1 MRTHPRRSRRS
12 PVRLL
17 AALAGALMLA
27 LTGCSGAGE
36 PAPSNSG
43 DLVKLRISGPSA
55 PGLTDPQPLGA
66 AGYAIHRGVA
76 NEILKKYGFVYD
88 GFAAFPNG
96 PPAAQALASG
106 SVQLSILGD
115 APALLSRASG
125 QENRAILLTATP
137 GGTWIAARRGGPTS
151 IDDLAGSKI
160 GTQFGSNFDR
170 YLRYVLEDHGLLGKV
185 QLVNLTG
192 ADAYAALT
200 SGALDAYA
208 MNSPLVASWEEK
220 GGITVISKA
229 EVDYPDYFSASA
241 TLVNQSFLDQH
252 PKLQEAWWAVYQEG
266 QKLIEKDRDAYLAW
280 VAENS
285 GVSDE
290 IAKKVTVLVHQDEPV
305 TAQAIRVEE
314 DTLQFL
320 LDQKTAKQPFSVKDW
335 VVPFTPTASPQ
346 EGS

>member
-1 MRTHPRRSRRS
+1 MSINLRRPRRR
-12 PVRLL
+12 PTRLL
-17 AALAGALMLA
+17 TALAGALMLA
-27 LTGCSGAGE
+27 LGACSSAGA
-36 PAPSNSG
+36 PAPAGSG
-43 DLVKLRISGPSA
+43 ELVKLRVSGPSA
-55 PGLTDPQPLGA
+55 PGLTDPKPLGA
-66 AGYAIHRGVA
+66 AGYAISKGA
-76 NEILKKYGFVYD
+76 ADQILKSYGFVYD

-125 QENRAILLTATP
+125 QENRAILLAATP
-137 GGTWIAARRGGPTS
+137 GGTWIAARKGGPKS
-151 IDDLAGSKI
+151 IDDLAGAKI

-170 YLRYVLEDHGLLGKV
+170 YVRFVLEDHGLLDKV

-220 GGITVISKA
+220 GGITVIGKA
-229 EVDYPDYFSASA
+229 EVDYPGYFSASA

-252 PKLQEAWWAVYQEG
+252 PTIQQAWWAVYDEG
-266 QKLIEKDRDAYLAW
+266 QKLIKKDPDAYLAW

-285 GVSDE
+285 GVSRA
-290 IAKKVTVLVHQDEPV
+290 IAKKVTVLVQQDEPV

-314 DTLQFL
+314 ETLQFL
-320 LDQKTAKQPFSVKDW
+320 LDQKTAKQRFAIKDW
-335 VVPFTPTASPQ
+335 VVPFQPDTSTR
-346 EGS
+346 EG